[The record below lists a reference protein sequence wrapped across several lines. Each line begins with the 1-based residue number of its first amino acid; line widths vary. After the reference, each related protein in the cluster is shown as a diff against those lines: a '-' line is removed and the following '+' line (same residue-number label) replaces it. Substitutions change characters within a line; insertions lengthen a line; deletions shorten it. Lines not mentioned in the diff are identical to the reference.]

1 MSSFDDVPEEVHKV
15 FEECKKAREEKEL
28 HELLACYVKDRR
40 GSITQIKE
48 LVLPPIDH
56 MKEVHTG
63 KVLHS
68 STSITPEDVS
78 TVFSKHVKFTR
89 NMVGEEI
96 AKGLAKFSQNSK
108 YQPPTFAISHRTAL
122 SSLAAPSTSASQPPY
137 SMPLNYF
144 CGQTPLAHTTSMT
157 LYMPEP
163 IPISTISPTSAT
175 PDTTSFVPPH
185 VPTGAAGNS
194 ATGFRYAAPQAP
206 QTPPISHRIY
216 QKPYPSIFFIRLHI
230 PRVGVSLILVSLM
243 ARVLAPRGNT

>member
-28 HELLACYVKDRR
+28 HELLACYVKDRH

-48 LVLPPIDH
+48 SVLPPIDH

-78 TVFSKHVKFTR
+78 TVFS
-89 NMVGEEI
+89 
-96 AKGLAKFSQNSK
+96 QNSK
-108 YQPPTFAISHRTAL
+108 YQPSTFAISHRTAL

-163 IPISTISPTSAT
+163 IPISAISPTSAT